1 MPRPPVSPTKKAKRR
16 ERTSTVTEGSDP
28 PKPSKAVR
36 RSTKGKG
43 KAEPVRVAQEE
54 LVQNMSKT
62 QIEAEIKEL
71 EELKE
76 DLALKVR
83 SLLKSFISLPK

>member
-43 KAEPVRVAQEE
+43 KAIDDDLFATTVRVFF
-54 LVQNMSKT
+54 VR
-62 QIEAEIKEL
+62 L
-71 EELKE
+71 EVYSP
-76 DLALKVR
+76 DGGFDR
-83 SLLKSFISLPK
+83 